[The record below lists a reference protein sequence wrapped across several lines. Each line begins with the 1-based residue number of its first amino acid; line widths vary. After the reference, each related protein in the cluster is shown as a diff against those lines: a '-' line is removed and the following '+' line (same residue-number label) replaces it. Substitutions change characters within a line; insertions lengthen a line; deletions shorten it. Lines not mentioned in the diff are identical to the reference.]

1 MGTIE
6 ETLTLGLAFIG
17 AVVIGMFIVSAVI
30 KTSKVIRNHYTKQ
43 KRNKK

>member
-6 ETLTLGLAFIG
+6 EILILGLAFIG
-17 AVVIGMFIVSAVI
+17 AVVIGMFIASAII
-30 KTSKVIRNHYTKQ
+30 KTSKLIRNHYSKQ